1 MKKVYLEKRS
11 DDNLSYKT
19 DLGCFN
25 MNDTEFQSVNTVMEE
40 DLGLDD
46 LDTLI
51 QLELDNYTSC
61 FSDII
66 DIQGAGE
73 AEMMQRGLYEEVDIL
88 FPV

>member
-11 DDNLSYKT
+11 DESYKT

-73 AEMMQRGLYEEVDIL
+73 GEMMQRGLYEEVDIL